1 METSRSPSVR
11 LAVLNGR
18 LRTAGK
24 ICIVSSLKVVG
35 YVRCSSQE
43 QGAEGVTLEAQQG
56 RIEAWAKA
64 TGAEVVDVVVDN
76 GVSGSRPLSER
87 AGGRRVASLLHET
100 KPKAD
105 AVVIVRI
112 DRLARDAAEALRL
125 LRHFSSGRVG
135 LISLDDR
142 LDLTSPQGRAMAGVA
157 AVFAQL
163 ERELVAERTAQALAE
178 LRNQGRVYGAV
189 PFGYDAVDGY
199 LVEKPAEQEVLEQII
214 GMRNSGMSYRA
225 IAAWLNGEA
234 IVAKRAS
241 RWSAMAVRSV
251 LQTSA
256 RIRAGRDSIAEV
268 A

>member
-1 METSRSPSVR
+1 M
-11 LAVLNGR
+11 
-18 LRTAGK
+18 
-24 ICIVSSLKVVG
+24 SSLKVIG
-35 YVRCSSQE
+35 YIRCSTQE

-64 TGAEVVDVVVDN
+64 AGAELIDLVVDN

-87 AGGRRVASLLHET
+87 AGGRRVASLLRET
-100 KPKAD
+100 KPEAD

-125 LRHFSSGRVG
+125 LRQFSSGRVG

-163 ERELVAERTAQALAE
+163 ERELIAERTAQALAE
-178 LRNQGRVYGAV
+178 LRDQGRVYGAV

-199 LVEKPAEQEVLEQII
+199 LVEKPEEQAVLEQIVDL
-214 GMRNSGMSYRA
+214 RNTGMSYRG

-234 IVAKRAS
+234 IVAKRAN
-241 RWSAMAVRSV
+241 RWSPMAVRSV

-256 RIRAGRDSIAEV
+256 RIRASRREALGA